1 MTLGATA
8 KSTPSESYSLFKERL
23 LADLD
28 RGKRVLGQILR
39 KKLSLAGLLI
49 ILFFVVLA
57 LFAPWIAG
65 PYQSALN
72 LANDNQPPSVDHL
85 LGTDGTGHAIWN
97 LLVYGTQVDLIV
109 GFAAS
114 LAAMILGTSVGLVA
128 GYYGRMTDQFLSRLT
143 DFFLVIPW
151 LPFVLVLVVILKPT
165 LATIVFAIALV
176 SWPTT
181 ARVIRSQVLSLKE
194 RQFIERA
201 RAVGAGRAYIIA
213 RHILPNVMPLV
224 WAEAVLTVSS
234 AIFTEAFLSFFGLG
248 PPGVQTWGQ
257 MVNYAYNGNAL
268 LNGQWWWFAP
278 PGIFITVLVLGF
290 AMLGYGVEEG
300 LNPARMRRGGGG
312 SALARRCGARGRDS
326 SPIRCW

>member
-1 MTLGATA
+1 MILATREA
-8 KSTPSESYSLFKERL
+8 TPGSESYSLFRERL
-23 LADLD
+23 LLDLS
-28 RGKRVLGQILR
+28 RGKKMLLQILR
-39 KKLSLAGLLI
+39 NKLSLAGVVI
-49 ILFFVVLA
+49 ILFFVCMA
-57 LFAPWIAG
+57 LFATLLVG

-72 LANDNQPPSVDHL
+72 LASDNEPPSAQHL
-85 LGTDGTGHAIWN
+85 LGTDGTGHDILN

-114 LAAMILGTSVGLVA
+114 LAAMILGTTVGLVA
-128 GYYGRMTDQFLSRLT
+128 GYYGRVTDQVLSRMT

-151 LPFVLVLVVILKPT
+151 LPFVLVLVSILEPS

-201 RAVGAGRAYIIA
+201 KAVGAGRGYIIA

-224 WAEAVLTVSS
+224 WAEAVLTVSG

-257 MVNYAYNGNAL
+257 MVNLAYNGGAML
-268 LNGQWWWFAP
+268 SGQWWYFLP
-278 PGIFITVLVLGF
+278 PGVCITTLVLGF
-290 AMLGYGVEEG
+290 ALLGYGIEEV
-300 LNPARMRRGGGG
+300 LNPALKRRGG
-312 SALARRCGARGRDS
+312 AGA
-326 SPIRCW
+326 